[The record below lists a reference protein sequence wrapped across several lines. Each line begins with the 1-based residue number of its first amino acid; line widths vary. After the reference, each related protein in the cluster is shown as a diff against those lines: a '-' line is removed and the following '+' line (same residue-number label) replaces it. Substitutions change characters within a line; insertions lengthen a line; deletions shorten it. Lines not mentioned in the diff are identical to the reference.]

1 MAGIGELAVFV
12 TANTKKAQTNL
23 RNFGTRV
30 KTTAAT
36 VAKASRTFAKVGLA
50 TAASTSAAAMAA
62 LAATT
67 KRAMTEVDNL
77 AKTSDMLGIMPEKLA
92 GLRLAAEEAG
102 LSVSQ
107 LDTNMM
113 KMVKRVSEASVGKG
127 AGKGALAELG
137 LDPAALNKLAPEEQ
151 LRKITK
157 AMEGVALQSDKM
169 RLSTE
174 LFGREG
180 ANMTNML
187 KNGVGALDEAQM
199 AAEMLGLSVDRFDAS
214 KVEEANDALGRA
226 KSLMAGIGRV
236 LAVEIAPYITVVS
249 KGITDWVKSMGG
261 VQSMVNS
268 TGSTFQKVAGFIMDM
283 GEMIKLAFMA
293 VNAGI
298 IEVLSGIFNYSAK
311 IAAQIQMLAEKTGMF
326 EEFAG
331 NLKDRAAADARAVE
345 NWSNRLNSELQD
357 AWLAPPPSSKL
368 KAWTD
373 QVAAA
378 AEKSREE
385 YNGGLADKAA
395 AKENMLAA
403 ETVNT
408 FLGNISKAAG
418 GVGKLMAKG
427 FSKAVEI
434 KPAALQSAMAGTSE
448 EYRLRAQMQ
457 NQRVG
462 AQQQQTDATN
472 NNTSAINDLTEGVNN
487 IAEAFASRAET
498 VTGFLG
504 V

>member
-12 TANTKKAQTNL
+12 TANTKKAVTNL

-67 KRAMTEVDNL
+67 KQAFTEVDNL

-92 GLRLAAEEAG
+92 GLRLAGEEAG
-102 LSVSQ
+102 LSISQ

-127 AGKGALAELG
+127 EGKGALAELG
-137 LDPAALNKLAPEEQ
+137 IDPVALNKLAPEEQ
-151 LRKITK
+151 LREIMK
-157 AMEGVALQSDKM
+157 ALEGVALQSDKV
-169 RLSTE
+169 RLATE
-174 LFGREG
+174 LFGRQG

-187 KNGVGALDEAQM
+187 KNGVGALDEAQV

-214 KVEEANDALGRA
+214 KVEEANDALGRV
-226 KSLMAGIGRV
+226 KSLMVGVGRV
-236 LAVEIAPYITVVS
+236 LAVEIAPYITMVS
-249 KGITDWVKSMGG
+249 KGIVNWIKGMGG
-261 VQSMVNS
+261 VQNVVNGVG
-268 TGSTFQKVAGFIMDM
+268 GSFQKVAGFIMDM
-283 GEMIKLAFMA
+283 GEIIKLAFQA
-293 VNAGI
+293 VQF
-298 IEVLSGIFNYSAK
+298 GIFKVLAEVAKFVDK
-311 IAAQIQMLAEKTGMF
+311 IAAGLQRL
-326 EEFAG
+326 
-331 NLKDRAAADARAVE
+331 AAATGVGKDIANSIRNGTASVAGALDNTANELGE
-345 NWSNRLNSELQD
+345 NLQE

-385 YNGGLADKAA
+385 YNSGLADKEA

-408 FLGNISKAAG
+408 FLGNIS

-427 FSKAVEI
+427 FSKSVEI
-434 KPAALQSAMAGTSE
+434 KPAALQSAMSGTSE

-472 NNTSAINDLTEGVNN
+472 NNTSAINELTESVKNS
-487 IAEAFASRAET
+487 AEAFASRAET